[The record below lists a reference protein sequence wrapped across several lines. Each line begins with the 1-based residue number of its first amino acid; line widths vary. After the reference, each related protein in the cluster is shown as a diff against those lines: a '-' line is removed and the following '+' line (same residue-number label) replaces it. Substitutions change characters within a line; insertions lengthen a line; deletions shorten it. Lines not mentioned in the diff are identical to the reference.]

1 MVDCLLKFISDVSN
15 LMLPM
20 AAADYISTTFIVFL
34 AGEGLIKPINLNF
47 DCILFIL
54 GYNGW
59 FPVNIPVRG
68 WGTEEETN
76 TAGNQQDENGLNRV
90 GGGLE
95 ITVKFAHHDDR
106 ERVIHAAR
114 GVGWSPI
121 DIDVEQDGWQSEG

>member
-1 MVDCLLKFISDVSN
+1 MQTPEDRFSHAKAHIIT
-15 LMLPM
+15 
-20 AAADYISTTFIVFL
+20 AFL
-34 AGEGLIKPINLNF
+34 ASEECKPINLNF
-47 DCILFIL
+47 NHKLLIL

-68 WGTEEETN
+68 WGTEEESN

>member
-1 MVDCLLKFISDVSN
+1 MQAGLCLSCLQTHKNRFSRVEAHIIT
-15 LMLPM
+15 
-20 AAADYISTTFIVFL
+20 AFL
-34 AGEGLIKPINLNF
+34 AREKCKHINLN
-47 DCILFIL
+47 CNCKLFIL

-68 WGTEEETN
+68 WGTEEESN